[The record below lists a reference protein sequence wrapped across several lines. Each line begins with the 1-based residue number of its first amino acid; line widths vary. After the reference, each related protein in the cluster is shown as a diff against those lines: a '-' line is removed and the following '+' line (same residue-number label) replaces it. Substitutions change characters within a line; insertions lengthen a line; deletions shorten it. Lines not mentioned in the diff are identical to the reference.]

1 MRYIPL
7 LLSALIASS
16 TSAKPLPIT
25 VHETH
30 LENGLQVLSVER
42 FDSSTVSV
50 QLWVRT
56 GSRDE
61 RPGITGIAHLFEH
74 MMFKGSKNLGPEEH
88 ANRVSK
94 IGGQLNAYTTNDMTV
109 YYENVAAPHMETI
122 FELEAERFQRL
133 ALSAKMLTSERQVV
147 KEERRMRTDNSPVG
161 KLLEA
166 FYDLAYREHPY
177 RWPVVGWMKDLDAI
191 ALADCQAF
199 FEAHY
204 NPANITVIVVG
215 AAKHQRVFAGVTQ
228 YFGDWKA
235 VKRPARSYPAEPEP
249 KGPGRKTITFA
260 TKTPLLLGGWPVPAA
275 RHPDV
280 VALRVL
286 GRILSGGESSR
297 MHRTLVYKKEQAMY
311 AAGDV
316 LRHADSGQF
325 YLWAAARPGVG
336 LDAVEAGMVALVA
349 EVQAHGV
356 TDAELQ
362 AARKQMTRATV
373 YGLKKAH
380 GIAGLLGRSII
391 YHGDWRPALD
401 ELDRLRA
408 VSAADV
414 QRVAKKYLRPERIRV
429 VQLVPE
435 PEAKQ

>member
-1 MRYIPL
+1 MRLVLVL
-7 LLSALIASS
+7 LCGMLSATAH
-16 TSAKPLPIT
+16 AKPLPIT

-30 LENGLQVLSVER
+30 LDNGLQVLSVER
-42 FDSSTVSV
+42 FDSPTVSV

-61 RPGITGIAHLFEH
+61 RPGVTGIAHLFEH

-88 ANRVSK
+88 ANRVAR

-109 YYENVAAPHMETI
+109 YFENVAEQHMEAI
-122 FELEAERFQRL
+122 LELEAERFQRL
-133 ALSAKMLTSERQVV
+133 ALSAKMLASEREVV

-161 KLLEA
+161 KLLET
-166 FYDLAYREHPY
+166 FYGLAYRKHPY

-204 NPANITVIVVG
+204 NPKNVTVIVVG
-215 AAKHQRVFAGVTQ
+215 AAKHERVFAGVAKQ
-228 YFGDWKA
+228 FGGWKPVA
-235 VKRPARSYPAEPEP
+235 RPARAYPSEPEP
-249 KGPGRKTITFA
+249 DGPSRKTITFA

-275 RHPDV
+275 SHDDV
-280 VALRVL
+280 TALRVL

-297 MHRTLVYKKEQAMY
+297 MNRTLVYEQEKAMY
-311 AAGDV
+311 ASGDV
-316 LRHADSGQF
+316 LQHADSGQF
-325 YLWAAARPGVG
+325 YLWAAARPGVA
-336 LDAVEAGMVALVA
+336 LDAVEAGMIGLVA
-349 EVQAHGV
+349 EVQKSGV
-356 TDAELQ
+356 NDAELE
-362 AARKQMTRATV
+362 AARKQMSRSTV

-391 YHGDWRPALD
+391 YHGDWRPALG

-408 VSAADV
+408 VSAADI
-414 QRVAKKYLRPERIRV
+414 QRVAQKYLRPERLRV
-429 VQLVPE
+429 VQLIPAK
-435 PEAKQ
+435 EAQP